1 MVTRLFFKVSTICI
15 ALFYFAQCG
24 STTALADVVIDFSDK
39 SLAANS
45 FYNGGPTTNTNGWA
59 SGTVQFGNSYNSS
72 FGGFWNGFSYSNVN
86 NPTNPSFVNQYAAIT
101 GTGVGGS
108 GNYAVG
114 YAGSSAYFNLPDDY
128 RISSVSLTNTTYT
141 YFSML
146 NGDSFAKK
154 FGGVSGNEAD
164 FYRVTFTG
172 YDQLQSNGAA
182 TGNATGSVVFS
193 LADFTFADNSQDYI
207 LNTWSSVNLSSLGSA
222 KSVRLSYSSSDV
234 GAFGINTPTYLAF
247 DNLVIT
253 AVPEPGSLG
262 LVAVSILACGLRR
275 RKAEK

>member
-1 MVTRLFFKVSTICI
+1 MVTRLSLNITTISI
-15 ALFYFAQCG
+15 AIICVAQCG
-24 STTALADVVIDFSDK
+24 STAAVADVVIDFSDK

-59 SGTVQFGNSYNSS
+59 SGTVQFGNSFDSS

-128 RISSVSLTNTTYT
+128 RISSVSLTNTTYA
-141 YFSML
+141 YHSMRD
-146 NGDSFAKK
+146 GDGFAKK
-154 FGGVSGNEAD
+154 FGVGD

-172 YDQLQSNGAA
+172 YDQIQSNGAA
-182 TGNATGSVVFS
+182 AGNSTGSVTFS
-193 LADFTFADNSQDYI
+193 LADFTSADNSQHFI
-207 LNTWSSVNLSSLGSA
+207 LNTWSSLNLSSLGLA
-222 KSVRLSYSSSDV
+222 KAVRLSFSSSDV
-234 GAFGINTPTYLAF
+234 GTHGINTPTYLAL
-247 DNLVIT
+247 DSLVIT

-262 LVAVSILACGLRR
+262 LVAVGILACGLRR
-275 RKAEK
+275 RKAGE

>member
-1 MVTRLFFKVSTICI
+1 MSFNFTAFCI
-15 ALFYFAQCG
+15 ALFCFAHCG
-24 STTALADVVIDFSDK
+24 STALADIVIDFSDK
-39 SLAANS
+39 SLAPNS
-45 FYNGGPTTNTNGWA
+45 FYNGGPTTNTNGWS
-59 SGTVQFGNSYNSS
+59 SGTVQFGNSYNEN

-114 YAGSSAYFNLPDDY
+114 YSGSRAYFNLPDGY
-128 RISSVSLTNTTYT
+128 RLSSVSLTNTTYT

-154 FGGVSGNEAD
+154 FAAGD

-172 YDQLQSNGAA
+172 YDQVQSNGAA

-193 LADFTFADNSQDYI
+193 LADFTSANSAQHFI
-207 LNTWSSVNLSSLGSA
+207 LNSWSNLNLSSLGLA
-222 KSVRLSYSSSDV
+222 KAVRLSFSSSDV
-234 GAFGINTPTYLAF
+234 GAFGINTPTYLAL

-262 LVAVSILACGLRR
+262 LVAVGILVCGLRR

>member
-1 MVTRLFFKVSTICI
+1 MSFNFTAFCI
-15 ALFYFAQCG
+15 ALFCFAHCG
-24 STTALADVVIDFSDK
+24 STALADIVIDFSDK
-39 SLAANS
+39 SLAPNS
-45 FYNGGPTTNTNGWA
+45 FYNGGPTTNTNGWS
-59 SGTVQFGNSYNSS
+59 SGTVQFGNSYNEN

-114 YAGSSAYFNLPDDY
+114 YSGSRAYFNLPDGY
-128 RISSVSLTNTTYT
+128 RLSSVSLTNTTYA

-154 FGGVSGNEAD
+154 FGGASGNDAD

-172 YDQLQSNGAA
+172 YDQVQSNGTAA
-182 TGNATGSVVFS
+182 GNATGSVVFS
-193 LADFTFADNSQDYI
+193 LADFTFADNTQDYI
-207 LNTWSSVNLSSLGSA
+207 LNSWSNLNLSSLGLA
-222 KSVRLSYSSSDV
+222 KAVRLSFSSSDV
-234 GAFGINTPTYLAF
+234 GAFGINTPTYLAL

-262 LVAVSILACGLRR
+262 LVAVGILVCGLRR